1 METAMDWPFKTTD
14 EQAMWRVQQHDDHA
28 AFSRLV
34 AHWEQPIRRLCTRM
48 LGDTHRAEDLTQEAF
63 ARVFAHRQDFD
74 VSGRF
79 STWLWRI
86 AVNLCHDEL
95 RRRMRRPEQ
104 ALIDE
109 NGDASSEIVDAE
121 PGPDESLVRAEKL
134 GEVRNALQHLGE
146 PYRTVVVLR
155 HYENL
160 KFCEIA
166 EVLGIPEGTVKSRM
180 AEGLSRLA
188 RRLKP
193 QQLGQP
199 QRADAGSAAGEPP
212 FGPAVLSVRTIEPQI
227 L

>member
-1 METAMDWPFKTTD
+1 MDWPFKTTD

-48 LGDTHRAEDLTQEAF
+48 LGDLHRAEDLTQEAF

-95 RRRMRRPEQ
+95 RRRKRRPEH
-104 ALIDE
+104 ALLDAQD
-109 NGDASSEIVDAE
+109 DASAEIADAE
-121 PGPDESLVRAEKL
+121 LGPDESMVRAEKL
-134 GEVRNALQHLGE
+134 GEVRSALQHLDE

-160 KFCEIA
+160 KFSEIA

-180 AEGLSRLA
+180 AEGLNRLS

-193 QQLGQP
+193 QFQSQASRANSGSPNP
-199 QRADAGSAAGEPP
+199 QPP
-212 FGPAVLSVRTIEPQI
+212 FGPAAMPVQTIEPQI

>member
-1 METAMDWPFKTTD
+1 MDWPFKTTD

-34 AHWEQPIRRLCTRM
+34 AHWEQPIRRLCARM
-48 LGDTHRAEDLTQEAF
+48 LGDSHRAEDLTQEAF
-63 ARVFAHRQDFD
+63 TRVFAHRREFD

-95 RRRMRRPEQ
+95 RRRKRRPEQ
-104 ALIDE
+104 ALMDDDGE
-109 NGDASSEIVDAE
+109 ASSEIAGEE
-121 PGPDESLVRAEKL
+121 PAPDESMVRAEKL
-134 GEVRNALQHLGE
+134 GEVRSALQQLGE

-180 AEGLSRLA
+180 AEGLSRLS
-188 RRLKP
+188 RRLGP
-193 QQLGQP
+193 QLHG
-199 QRADAGSAAGEPP
+199 RAARANSGSAGGEPP
-212 FGPAVLSVRTIEPQI
+212 FGPAVVPVRTIEPQI

>member
-1 METAMDWPFKTTD
+1 MEWPFKTTD

-28 AFSRLV
+28 AFTRLV

-48 LGDTHRAEDLTQEAF
+48 LGDAHRAEDLTQEAF
-63 ARVFAHRQDFD
+63 VRVFAHRRDFD

-95 RRRMRRPEQ
+95 RRRMRRPER
-104 ALIDE
+104 ALVDE
-109 NGDASSEIVDAE
+109 EGDASSELAALE
-121 PGPDESLVRAEKL
+121 LGPDESMARAEKF

-166 EVLGIPEGTVKSRM
+166 EVLGVPEGTVKSRM

-188 RRLKP
+188 RRLRT
-193 QQLGQP
+193 QVHGQAT
-199 QRADAGSAAGEPP
+199 RADAGSGAGEPP
-212 FGPAVLSVRTIEPQI
+212 FGPAVVPVQTIEPQI